1 MAEDCHEGPPCYA
14 VWVQPG
20 TGVRQGKKEQL
31 GVIKGAAKGGIPGDI
46 EAQGEQLSEFQIL
59 REVSRWVQAVQT

>member
-1 MAEDCHEGPPCYA
+1 M
-14 VWVQPG
+14 
-20 TGVRQGKKEQL
+20 RQGKKEQL